1 MSSSKVVAVAG
12 ASGAQG
18 GAVSRWLLANGQRVH
33 AIVRDPESPASTALR
48 SAGARL
54 FAGDFDD
61 RASLV
66 RAMRGVDAAFL
77 LATPFVPE
85 GTTAEVRNGQ
95 TLVDA
100 AVQAGVG
107 HVVYSSVASA
117 DRGTG
122 VPHFESKYVV
132 ERHLRRSGVPWT
144 VVAPTEFV
152 DMVLAPWA
160 LPGLRAGSIGVPV
173 SGSTP
178 RQLTVV
184 DDVAAFAVLAIEQR
198 ERFLGRRVEIAS
210 DVLTGDQLAA
220 ALARATGRDVR
231 YVAPPLEV
239 VADKDLQAMYAFL
252 EAEGYQVD
260 VPAVHAEHPEV
271 AWHDVDAWLGQQR
284 WSELLSD
291 GDAA

>member
-18 GAVSRWLLANGQRVH
+18 GALARRLLAGGHRVH
-33 AIVRDPESPASTALR
+33 AVVRDAESPSSAVLR
-48 SAGARL
+48 SGGARV

-66 RAMRGVDAAFL
+66 RAMRGADAAFVM
-77 LATPFVPE
+77 ATPFLPE
-85 GTTAEVRNGQ
+85 GTTAEVRHGKA
-95 TLVDA
+95 LVDA
-100 AVQAGVG
+100 AVEAGVG

-122 VPHFESKYVV
+122 VPHFESKNVV
-132 ERHLRRSGVPWT
+132 EGHLHQSGLPWT
-144 VVAPTEFV
+144 VVAPTEFL
-152 DMVLAPWA
+152 DMVVAPWA

-173 SGSTP
+173 SGHAP

-184 DDVAAFAVLAIEQR
+184 DDVAAFVVLAIEQPG
-198 ERFLGRRVEIAS
+198 RFLGRRVEIAS
-210 DVLTGDQLAA
+210 DVTTGDKLAA

-231 YVAPPLEV
+231 YAAPPLES
-239 VADKDLQAMYAFL
+239 VADTDLRAMYAFL
-252 EAEGYQVD
+252 EAGGYQVD
-260 VPAVHAEHPEV
+260 VAAVHAAHPEV
-271 AWHDVDAWLGQQR
+271 DWHGVDAWLGRQS
-284 WSELLSD
+284 WPTLLSD